1 MKNISFAIA
10 ICLCVAI
17 GINAFGQKLSKD
29 QKKEAK
35 EIKKQMSTMD
45 PFEFKKIMEE
55 HSSLKGEVSSL
66 NTKVET
72 LQNELATKD
81 SEIQNAQNELQEALQ
96 KQAVAKEE
104 NSKATNVSSKGVVFK
119 VQIGAFKNKN
129 LEKYMRNNSNFSGEV
144 DKDGTK
150 KYTLGYF
157 RDYWEADTFKK
168 YLREMGV
175 KDAWIVPYRDGDR
188 VALKDV
194 LEEQQLKK
202 IKS

>member
-1 MKNISFAIA
+1 MKKLSFAIA
-10 ICLCVAI
+10 VCLCVAL
-17 GINAFGQKLSKD
+17 GITAFGQKLTKE

-35 EIKKQMSTMD
+35 EIKKQMSAMD
-45 PFEFKKIMEE
+45 PFEFKKVMEE
-55 HSSLKGEVSSL
+55 HTSLKNEVTSL
-66 NTKVET
+66 NNKVASLEA
-72 LQNELATKD
+72 EMVTKD
-81 SEIQNAQNELQEALQ
+81 AEIQNAQNQLQETVQ

-104 NSKATNVSSKGVVFK
+104 GNGAVSSKGVIFK
-119 VQIGAFKNKN
+119 VQIGAYKNKN
-129 LEKYMRNNSNFSGEV
+129 LEKYLKNNVNFSGES
-144 DKDGTK
+144 DADGTR
-150 KYTLGYF
+150 KYTLGLF
-157 RDYWEADTFKK
+157 RDYWEADAFKK

>member
-1 MKNISFAIA
+1 MKNTSFAIA
-10 ICLCVAI
+10 ICLCVLT
-17 GINAFGQKLSKD
+17 GSAFGQKLTKD

-55 HSSLKGEVSSL
+55 HSSMKSEMGTLNDRVASLQQEV
-66 NTKVET
+66 
-72 LQNELATKD
+72 ATKD
-81 SEIQNAQNELQEALQ
+81 SELQTLHSQLQEAS
-96 KQAVAKEE
+96 AKKAAAPEE
-104 NSKATNVSSKGVVFK
+104 GTASTVSSKGVVFK

-129 LEKYMRNNSNFSGEV
+129 LEKYIRNNPNFSGET
-144 DKDGTK
+144 DSDGTK

-157 RDYWEADTFKK
+157 RDYWEADHFKK
-168 YLREMGV
+168 YIREMGV

>member
-1 MKNISFAIA
+1 MRNTSFAIA
-10 ICLCVAI
+10 ICLCVLT
-17 GINAFGQKLSKD
+17 GSAFGQKLTKD

-35 EIKKQMSTMD
+35 EIKKQMSEMD

-55 HSSLKGEVSSL
+55 HSSMKAEMGTLNDKVTSLQQEVAS
-66 NTKVET
+66 KEAE
-72 LQNELATKD
+72 LQT
-81 SEIQNAQNELQEALQ
+81 AQAQLQEAS
-96 KQAVAKEE
+96 AK
-104 NSKATNVSSKGVVFK
+104 KAAAQEATPSTVSSKGVVFK

-129 LEKYMRNNSNFSGEV
+129 LEKYIRNNPNFSGET
-144 DKDGTK
+144 DSDGTK

-157 RDYWEADTFKK
+157 RDYWEADHFKK
-168 YLREMGV
+168 YIREMGV
-175 KDAWIVPYRDGDR
+175 KDAWIVPYRDGER

>member
-1 MKNISFAIA
+1 MRNTSFAIA
-10 ICLCVAI
+10 ICLCVVT
-17 GINAFGQKLSKD
+17 GSAFGQKLTKD

-35 EIKKQMSTMD
+35 EIKKQMSNMD

-55 HSSLKGEVSSL
+55 NNTLRTEVSGLNDKVTSL
-66 NTKVET
+66 QQEIASKEAD
-72 LQNELATKD
+72 LQT
-81 SEIQNAQNELQEALQ
+81 AQNQLQEASA
-96 KQAVAKEE
+96 KQAVATEA
-104 NSKATNVSSKGVVFK
+104 SATTVSTKGVVFK

-129 LEKYMRNNSNFSGEV
+129 LEKYVRNNPNFSGET
-144 DKDGTK
+144 DTDGTK
-150 KYTLGYF
+150 KYTIGYF